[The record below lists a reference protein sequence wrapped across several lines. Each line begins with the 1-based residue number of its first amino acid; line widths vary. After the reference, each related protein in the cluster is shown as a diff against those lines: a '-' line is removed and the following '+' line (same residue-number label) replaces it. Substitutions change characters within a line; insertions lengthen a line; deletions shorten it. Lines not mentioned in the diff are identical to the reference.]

1 MKNKIKA
8 RKKEFQTMLQTLDK
22 GLGSFRKMKKG
33 SQKKYLEKKTIV
45 FSLNE
50 RSFQNILKKNDS
62 F

>member
-33 SQKKYLEKKTIV
+33 SQKKYLEKK
-45 FSLNE
+45 NN
-50 RSFQNILKKNDS
+50 SFFTKRTKFPKYFEKNDS